1 MRKKILA
8 ALLALV
14 TLCGAT
20 PVLAA
25 DLTETSETGTQ
36 MVPIS
41 YTKEPFFTVQLP
53 KTLKLADLKSG
64 KQSVTYNV
72 NVKEEVASNQSAVV
86 KPSSEVN
93 VKTLYHL
100 IRMFLILIS

>member
-1 MRKKILA
+1 MRKTILA
-8 ALLALV
+8 TLLALV

-25 DLTETSETGTQ
+25 DLTGTQ

-41 YTKEPFFTVQLP
+41 YTKEPSFTVQLP

-72 NVKEEVASNQSAVV
+72 NVKEEVASNQSAVI

-93 VKTLYHL
+93 AKTLYHL

>member
-8 ALLALV
+8 TLLALV

-25 DLTETSETGTQ
+25 DLTETSETRTQ
-36 MVPIS
+36 MVSIS
-41 YTKEPFFTVQLP
+41 YTKEPSFTVQLP

-72 NVKEEVASNQSAVV
+72 KGELASNQSVVV

-100 IRMFLILIS
+100 IRMVLMLIS